1 MSKVKKKPTRA
12 PGGLSEEE
20 VKLEKIIQFSGW
32 IFLIVLL
39 LFMGAW
45 VLLDFL
51 FDIIEIQLDAST
63 FTLIVF
69 TGTNAALSFGLSTR
83 IRKNRDQKRKLFF
96 DWLVGEFLFCML
108 AIFAVAAYQW

>member
-20 VKLEKIIQFSGW
+20 VKLEKIVQFSGW

-45 VLLDFL
+45 ILLDSFL
-51 FDIIEIQLDAST
+51 GMIEIQLDAST
-63 FTLIVF
+63 YTLIIF
-69 TGTNAALSFGLSTR
+69 TGTNAALSFGLATR

-96 DWLVGEFLFCML
+96 DWLVGEFLFSML
-108 AIFAVAAYQW
+108 AIFAVAVYQW

>member
-32 IFLIVLL
+32 IFLIVLI

-51 FDIIEIQLDAST
+51 LNIIEIQLDAST
-63 FTLIVF
+63 YTLIIF
-69 TGTNAALSFGLSTR
+69 TGTNAALSFGLATR

-96 DWLVGEFLFCML
+96 DWLVGEFLFGML
-108 AIFAVAAYQW
+108 AIFAVAVYQW